1 MMRWI
6 CLILLMMTLS
16 GCGHTK
22 VVREARPYAQEMMF
36 MQATGLRLAE
46 HTVSFIQV
54 ACVCDAGDWA
64 GPNAE
69 ICRQAAKDALT
80 AKDRLPKHTA
90 WAFYNAGL
98 TQEEPSREI
107 VPVPPS
113 IVLCPAEVDANEMAE
128 GEGQ

>member
-1 MMRWI
+1 MRWTS
-6 CLILLMMTLS
+6 LILLMTLL

-22 VVREARPYAQEMMF
+22 IVREARPYAQEMMF

-54 ACVCDAGDWA
+54 SCVCDAGDWV
-64 GPNAE
+64 GENADL
-69 ICRQAAKDALT
+69 CSQAAKDALT

-90 WAFYNAGL
+90 WAFYNAGI
-98 TQEEPSREI
+98 TEEEPSREI
-107 VPVPPS
+107 TPVPSS
-113 IVLCPAEVDANEMAE
+113 IVLCPPEVDASEMEE